1 MAIVKVNG
9 SISRTFFDG
18 KGAEVVESW
27 QQNGETRTKRW
38 AAFFDQP
45 HGLSEGDQVEVSGMH
60 GDKVDEWEKDGQT
73 MHTVKR
79 TLNKARIATREAT
92 SDPAAPTAGE
102 GWATTAPADSA
113 GLNQPQGESNGFA
126 FDEPTPF

>member
-27 QQNGETRTKRW
+27 QQGGETRTKRW
-38 AAFFDQP
+38 AAFFEQP

-60 GDKVDEWEKDGQT
+60 GDKVDQWEKEGQT
-73 MHTVKR
+73 MHTIRR
-79 TLNKARIATREAT
+79 TLNKARVGGSASTSAT
-92 SDPAAPTAGE
+92 SNATNEEP
-102 GWATTAPADSA
+102 WATTAPANSGA
-113 GLNQPQGESNGFA
+113 VQGYSDA
-126 FDEPTPF
+126 VPF

>member
-27 QQNGETRTKRW
+27 QQGGETRTKRW
-38 AAFFDQP
+38 AAFFEQP

-60 GDKVDEWEKDGQT
+60 GDKVDQWEKEGQT
-73 MHTVKR
+73 MHTIKR
-79 TLNKARIATREAT
+79 TLNKARVVGSASSSAAPAATREE
-92 SDPAAPTAGE
+92 P
-102 GWATTAPADSA
+102 WATTAPANSGA
-113 GLNQPQGESNGFA
+113 AQGYN
-126 FDEPTPF
+126 DETPF

>member
-27 QQNGETRTKRW
+27 QQGGETRTKRW
-38 AAFFDQP
+38 AAFFEAP

-60 GDKVDEWEKDGQT
+60 GDKVDQWEKEGQT
-73 MHTVKR
+73 MHTIKR
-79 TLNKARIATREAT
+79 TLNKARLATGASSSAT
-92 SDPAAPTAGE
+92 ASAPTDE
-102 GWATTAPADSA
+102 PWTTSAPANSGA
-113 GLNQPQGESNGFA
+113 AQGYS
-126 FDEPTPF
+126 DEVPF

>member
-27 QQNGETRTKRW
+27 QQGGETRTKRW
-38 AAFFDQP
+38 AAFFEQP

-60 GDKVDEWEKDGQT
+60 GDKVDQWEKEGQT
-73 MHTVKR
+73 MHTIKR
-79 TLNKARIATREAT
+79 TLNKARVDGGAPSSATT
-92 SDPAAPTAGE
+92 SAPAEEP
-102 GWATTAPADSA
+102 WATTAPANSGA
-113 GLNQPQGESNGFA
+113 AQGYN
-126 FDEPTPF
+126 DETPF

>member
-27 QQNGETRTKRW
+27 QQGGETRTKRW
-38 AAFFDQP
+38 AAFFEQP

-60 GDKVDEWEKDGQT
+60 GDKVDQWEKEGQT
-73 MHTVKR
+73 MHTIKR
-79 TLNKARIATREAT
+79 TLNKARVDGSASSSAT
-92 SDPAAPTAGE
+92 SNATNEEP
-102 GWATTAPADSA
+102 WAKTAPAQTEA
-113 GLNQPQGESNGFA
+113 AQGDVWNKPGNYN
-126 FDEPTPF
+126 DETPFG